1 MSKIKWLWSISIAMG
16 IVLIYA
22 SLSSY
27 FIKIDDWFSSLTLPA
42 IALPSIGMTVAWS
55 IVYIINITVI
65 ARTVYYKY
73 YLYVLIPICILGIS
87 NIIWC
92 MCFFTFHS
100 ILGGFVVLLLQTII
114 CVAIFI
120 MLIKEDCIS
129 MIFWQVNLV
138 WYLYLLC
145 LISSLLVGK

>member
-1 MSKIKWLWSISIAMG
+1 MSKIKWLWSVAIAMG

-27 FIKIDDWFSSLTLPA
+27 FIRVDEWYYQLD
-42 IALPSIGMTVAWS
+42 LPSIVLPPIGMTVAWS
-55 IVYIINITVI
+55 IVYIINITVM
-65 ARTVYYKY
+65 ARTIYYKY
-73 YLYVLIPICILGIS
+73 YLYVMIPVCILGIS

-100 ILGGFVVLLLQTII
+100 LMAAVIILALQSLLSA
-114 CVAIFI
+114 AIFI

-138 WYLYLLC
+138 WYIYLMC
-145 LISSLLVGK
+145 LIAGIVF

>member
-1 MSKIKWLWSISIAMG
+1 MSKIKWLWSVAIAMG

-27 FIKIDDWFSSLTLPA
+27 FIKVDEWYFSLDLPAMTLPP
-42 IALPSIGMTVAWS
+42 LGMTAAWS
-55 IVYIINITVI
+55 IVYLINILVI
-65 ARTVYYKY
+65 ARIIYYKY
-73 YLYVLIPICILGIS
+73 YLYALIPITVLGIA

-92 MCFFTFHS
+92 MCFFTFHT
-100 ILGGFVVLLLQTII
+100 LVGGFVILLIQSILTL
-114 CVAIFI
+114 AIFVI
-120 MLIKEDCIS
+120 LIKEDCLS

-145 LISSLLVGK
+145 VMASIAF

>member
-1 MSKIKWLWSISIAMG
+1 MSKIKWLWSIAIAMG

-27 FIKIDDWFSSLTLPA
+27 FIRVDEWYFQLDLPTISLP
-42 IALPSIGMTVAWS
+42 PIGMTVAWS

-65 ARTVYYKY
+65 ARTVFYKY

-100 ILGGFVVLLLQTII
+100 VLAGFIVLALQSLLS
-114 CVAIFI
+114 VAIFI
-120 MLIKEDCIS
+120 ILIKEDCIS
-129 MIFWQVNLV
+129 MIFWQVNLI
-138 WYLYLLC
+138 WYVYLRC
-145 LISSLLVGK
+145 C

>member
-55 IVYIINITVI
+55 IVYIININVI
-65 ARTVYYKY
+65 A
-73 YLYVLIPICILGIS
+73 I
-87 NIIWC
+87 
-92 MCFFTFHS
+92 
-100 ILGGFVVLLLQTII
+100 
-114 CVAIFI
+114 
-120 MLIKEDCIS
+120 
-129 MIFWQVNLV
+129 
-138 WYLYLLC
+138 
-145 LISSLLVGK
+145 